1 MEKKHKIEEEI
12 ELTIN
17 SIDSIPDIKPNPF
30 LADKIISNL
39 KEENRLVA
47 GRINKVIL
55 NPVFLS
61 VVFILNVI
69 TGVYY
74 FETQN
79 SADKKEKKLIEYIN
93 KEYGLGQKDY
103 SSWNGITQ

>member
-1 MEKKHKIEEEI
+1 MENKRKIEEEI
-12 ELTIN
+12 ELTLN
-17 SIDSIPDIKPNPF
+17 SLDMIPEMKENPF
-30 LADKIISNL
+30 LAEKIIQGI
-39 KEENRLVA
+39 KENKYRT
-47 GRINKVIL
+47 GRINKIIL

-74 FETQN
+74 FETQGT
-79 SADKKEKKLIEYIN
+79 SVKKEKKLIEYIN

>member
-12 ELTIN
+12 DLTLE
-17 SIDSIPDIKPNPF
+17 SMDHIPDIKPNPF
-30 LADKIISNL
+30 LADKIIRNF
-39 KEENRLVA
+39 KEEKRLNT
-47 GRINKVIL
+47 GRINKIIL

-79 SADKKEKKLIEYIN
+79 TTVNKEKKLVEYIN